1 MTEPRVATFTHSLRR
16 SLSLFTVVAVPLILG
31 ALAGH
36 ARAAAP
42 DDEAESEARRRFRRG
57 TKLFDDG
64 KFREAAHEFE
74 SGYAVLPR
82 TGFLMNI
89 AHSYRRAGDLKK
101 AKRYYE
107 LFLQRETDS
116 PLQRAE
122 AAEYIKIV
130 DEALAEQ
137 SSDEPPAIAPAQSSP
152 KDKLA
157 ARRPPDDPTAPMVI
171 SNAELEKLCR
181 AQPEKTPVVPWVVAG
196 LAALV
201 AAGLAAALI
210 ITNMNNGTGH

>member
-1 MTEPRVATFTHSLRR
+1 MTEPRVATLTHSLRR

-107 LFLQRETDS
+107 LFLQRETES

-122 AAEYIKIV
+122 ATEYIKIV

-137 SSDEPPAIAPAQSSP
+137 SSDEPPAIAPTQQP
-152 KDKLA
+152 TTKEKLA
-157 ARRPPDDPTAPMVI
+157 PRRPDPMGPLSI

-181 AQPEKTPVVPWVVAG
+181 AQPESTPVVPWVVAG
-196 LAALV
+196 LAAV
-201 AAGLAAALI
+201 IAAGLAAALI
-210 ITNMNNGTGH
+210 ITNMK